1 MDALCVV
8 NPFKGGTENEQ
19 YSHGKVHTPLET
31 CGLLN
36 YNCQYST
43 LREQHLLRFLLT
55 FNVFFQVLPNI
66 TVFIIDLNELLKTI
80 LHIRPTDMN

>member
-1 MDALCVV
+1 MLHLIVKHFILVYCVYHMDALCVV

-19 YSHGKVHTPLET
+19 YNHGKVHIPLEI

-55 FNVFFQVLPNI
+55 FNVQFPTLDLQV
-66 TVFIIDLNELLKTI
+66 
-80 LHIRPTDMN
+80 